1 MKGLHLNNISFSY
14 PNSLSVFENLCFE
27 LGPGEVAAVIG
38 LSGSGKSTLLKII
51 AGQLQWQEGQVFW
64 GSKKLLGPSDKLI
77 PQQDNIRLVSQEFDL
92 RPFITVI
99 ENVFDDIKGDPERE
113 KKALR
118 WIKRLGMSDYS
129 HTKVNNL
136 SGGQK
141 QRVAL
146 ARAMVSKPKIL
157 LFDEPFSH
165 LDPIH
170 KTELSD
176 ILYKGLKETK
186 KSAIFTFHDPR
197 DAFNLSDVIWVLDNG
212 KWIQKGLAR
221 ELYSNPRNA
230 KVAKLLGTASFLSEE
245 EYKSMG
251 GAVERP
257 LLNGR
262 VCLRP
267 EDPEWEVLQKSVS
280 LERNVFQGSQELLV
294 GKSPSGKTVWFLKK

>member
-14 PNSLSVFENLCFE
+14 PNSLPVFDNLSFE
-27 LGPGEVAAVIG
+27 LAPGEVAAVIG

-51 AGQLQWQEGQVFW
+51 AGQLQWQNGEVIW
-64 GSKKLLGPSDKLI
+64 DAKKLLGPADKLI
-77 PQQDNIRLVSQEFDL
+77 PEQENISLVSQEFDL

-99 ENVFDDIKGDPERE
+99 ENVYDDIKGDPDRE

-118 WIKRLGMSDYS
+118 WIKRLGMLDFV

-146 ARAMVSKPKIL
+146 ARALVSKPRIL

-170 KTELSD
+170 KTELSE
-176 ILYKGLKETK
+176 ILYKGLKETQ

-197 DAFNLSDVIWVLDNG
+197 DAFNLSDIIWVLDNG
-212 KWIQKGLAR
+212 RWIQKGQAK
-221 ELYSNPRNA
+221 ELYNHPRNS
-230 KVAKLLGTASFLSEE
+230 KVARLLGLASFLSVE
-245 EYKSMG
+245 EYKIMG
-251 GAVERP
+251 GKLERAT
-257 LLNGR
+257 LSGR
-262 VCLRP
+262 ICLRP
-267 EDPEWEVLQKSVS
+267 EDPEWNVLQKKVSV
-280 LERNVFQGSQELLV
+280 ERNVFQGSQELMV